1 MLYNTEETKTH
12 KTYNKKNN
20 SYSSIHKTYF
30 SSVNEQSMEL
40 TVSINLIAIYRAIKN
55 GFIDL

>member
-12 KTYNKKNN
+12 KTYNKK
-20 SYSSIHKTYF
+20 IILILKTHKTYF